1 MRCIVF
7 VYILQCGQG
16 DQIILAENA
25 HKSAKKA
32 RFYARPKYERYL
44 LKMPEKMANL
54 EYLSWKPEKSP
65 TSMT

>member
-1 MRCIVF
+1 M
-7 VYILQCGQG
+7 QG

-32 RFYARPKYERYL
+32 RFHARPKYERYL

-54 EYLSWKPEKSP
+54 EELFLKARKKPDQHDLKISF
-65 TSMT
+65 